1 MTLSLTDALS
11 HLAAAGCRILP
22 QEAEGLELDV
32 PPGANVS
39 SEVLDVLAAHRE
51 QLAAAFGLPA
61 QRPPL
66 ADDGAD
72 PEREALAEYLAKNG
86 VRGSAAELVMYA
98 SDALKIRLDD
108 IRVKSTSPKDEV
120 EFFAPGI
127 PVRTKIDTRWHEPG
141 RVIRLIPARTVG
153 LAIPQPWAISNDFD
167 RKGVLAQLAAVRR
180 KRQPSHIGVW
190 LANRPRVMAV
200 AELEFDPSIPTEGLD
215 LMPWRQTE
223 AVSS

>member
-1 MTLSLTDALS
+1 MTLSLANALS

-22 QEAEGLELDV
+22 QDAEGLELDV

-72 PEREALAEYLAKNG
+72 P

-98 SDALKIRLDD
+98 SDTLKIRLDD

-127 PVRTKIDTRWHEPG
+127 PVRTNIDTRWHEPG

-167 RKGVLAQLAAVRR
+167 RKGVMAQLAAVRR

-200 AELEFDPSIPTEGLD
+200 AELEFDPSIPTEGMD

-223 AVSS
+223 AASG